1 MPIDYN
7 NSCHVSNNRFT
18 KSPLNQINTQPY
30 PDKSSSQRH
39 ALVYKQY
46 KSYTEGGS
54 KRTKVPRSLY
64 Q

>member
-1 MPIDYN
+1 MLIDYN
-7 NSCHVSNNRFT
+7 NSCHVNNNRFA

-46 KSYTEGGS
+46 KSYSE
-54 KRTKVPRSLY
+54 
-64 Q
+64 